1 MQVVVQEGSPVLGS
15 PEYVAGETG
24 EFDLL
29 DLVQCRRK
37 VEQGPPTCA
46 FLAATVAG
54 EELPQQEPEA

>member
-1 MQVVVQEGSPVLGS
+1 MVATQEGQPVIGA
-15 PEYVAGETG
+15 PDYTVGETG
-24 EFDLL
+24 EFNLL

-54 EELPQQEPEA
+54 EELPAQEPEA